1 VIAADGKA
9 AAEAIAAGRTPLE
22 HLLSV
27 MNDPL
32 ADPVRRD
39 EWARAAAPFV
49 HPKLGTV
56 EVRHLPSSMGRL
68 PSPNRD
74 HPCRSAIRPVVALP
88 AHRPGGLREME
99 IKTVDGT
106 ETGGKSKPE

>member
-68 PSPNRD
+68 PSPTSRSSLSIRNSARRRPTCSQTRGVAGDGDQDGRRD
-74 HPCRSAIRPVVALP
+74 GDRRQIEA
-88 AHRPGGLREME
+88 
-99 IKTVDGT
+99 
-106 ETGGKSKPE
+106 